1 MFLYPKDDYET
12 YFRILSPNRIW
23 LAVVPRTWLD
33 ERIIL
38 TLEPFS
44 IICDLFSSS
53 NGVNIYWDALLWM
66 NDFFSKS
73 NRSEADDIETKR
85 C

>member
-12 YFRILSPNRIW
+12 YFMILSPNRIW

>member
-1 MFLYPKDDYET
+1 MFLYPIDDYET

-53 NGVNIYWDALLWM
+53 NGVNIYWDELLWM

>member
-1 MFLYPKDDYET
+1 MFLYPIDDYET

-23 LAVVPRTWLD
+23 LAAVPRTWLD

-53 NGVNIYWDALLWM
+53 NGVNIYWDELLWM